1 MSHSLSCI
9 RVKGQSRAFYIIN
22 KAKVHVHSFYYKSC
36 LPVVLYIV
44 IMSRKWSPNFTE
56 SELQTLL
63 DEVERHKSILFSKL
77 SNVITNSAKKKV
89 WDTICTKIN
98 AAKQTDHRRTVDEIR
113 KKWTTYMSNTK
124 KQVSYNRRE
133 ARRTSS
139 RRTINFTRQGCRN
152 YRRDLYWRH
161 RKVAQIH
168 VVQLGRVFVTMFSI
182 FHWQHAHK
190 PVRVQIRS

>member
-1 MSHSLSCI
+1 M
-9 RVKGQSRAFYIIN
+9 YI
-22 KAKVHVHSFYYKSC
+22 HFYYKSF
-36 LPVVLYIV
+36 LPAVLYIV
-44 IMSRKWSPNFTE
+44 IMSRKRNPNFTE

-89 WDTICTKIN
+89 WDTTCTKIN
-98 AAKQTDHRRTVDEIR
+98 VAKQTDHRRTVDEIR

-133 ARRTSS
+133 AHRTSS

-152 YRRDLYWRH
+152 YRRDPY
-161 RKVAQIH
+161 
-168 VVQLGRVFVTMFSI
+168 
-182 FHWQHAHK
+182 
-190 PVRVQIRS
+190 